1 MQGITNTSLLTMRRR
16 KACEEKRH
24 LLKRRKASV
33 SRKEPITKRR
43 KANQERNSFM
53 EIKKMSVWRR

>member
-1 MQGITNTSLLTMRRR
+1 MSRR

-24 LLKRRKASV
+24 LLKRRKPSV

-43 KANQERNSFM
+43 KAQERG
-53 EIKKMSVWRR
+53 EKLIHEDRK